1 MRKEEKELSILM
13 NALDRQDLISGFG
26 KKELKLALAVFCVC
40 LIGCI
45 VAVSQNDDNMIFAIM
60 ITVGIMATLLFM
72 VWRDQYDESMVEKVR
87 QVFAYAK
94 LQKKYEYH
102 YDDWLA
108 AYTGEVENEENSRA
122 NDGQ

>member
-1 MRKEEKELSILM
+1 M

-87 QVFAYAK
+87 QI
-94 LQKKYEYH
+94 
-102 YDDWLA
+102 
-108 AYTGEVENEENSRA
+108 GRA
-122 NDGQ
+122 HV